1 MTPSA
6 CWILLDASDYLCN
19 KQEIQRFSPFQFF
32 IIIRWYVLQ
41 KAQRDIDCSRD
52 VGNKMNGEPS
62 KAHIKVATAAAN
74 EGQRR
79 SMYNKNNRFLVK

>member
-19 KQEIQRFSPFQFF
+19 KQEIQRFSVFNYYSLIFF
-32 IIIRWYVLQ
+32 ALQ
-41 KAQRDIDCSRD
+41 KAQRDFDCSRD